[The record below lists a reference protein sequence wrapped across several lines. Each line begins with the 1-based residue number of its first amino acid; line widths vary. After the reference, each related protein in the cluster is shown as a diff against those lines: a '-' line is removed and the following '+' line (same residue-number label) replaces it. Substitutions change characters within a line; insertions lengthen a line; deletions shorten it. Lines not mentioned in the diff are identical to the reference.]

1 MNARPTVEY
10 LDTTHGEEMTELN
23 LTDSATVLTAMTE
36 IIEEIAGP
44 RSVEITREAEFD
56 ANLGVDSLTM
66 VEIIVV
72 AEERFDITI
81 PDSAFAD
88 LTSVGDAVDFITES
102 VKSSKAS
109 A

>member
-1 MNARPTVEY
+1 
-10 LDTTHGEEMTELN
+10 MTELN

-44 RSVEITREAEFD
+44 RSVEITREATFD
-56 ANLGVDSLTM
+56 GTLGVDSLTM

-72 AEERFDITI
+72 AEERFDIRI
-81 PDSAFAD
+81 PDSAFAEM
-88 LTSVGDAVDFITES
+88 TTVGAAVDYITES
-102 VKSSKAS
+102 VKRAKAS

>member
-1 MNARPTVEY
+1 
-10 LDTTHGEEMTELN
+10 MTELN
-23 LTDSATVLTAMTE
+23 LTDSATVLTVMTE

-44 RSVEITREAEFD
+44 RPEAITRDATFD
-56 ANLGVDSLTM
+56 GTLGVDSLTM

-72 AEERFDITI
+72 AEERFDIKI

-88 LTSVGDAVDFITES
+88 MTTVGQAVDFITES
-102 VKSSKAS
+102 VSAKAS